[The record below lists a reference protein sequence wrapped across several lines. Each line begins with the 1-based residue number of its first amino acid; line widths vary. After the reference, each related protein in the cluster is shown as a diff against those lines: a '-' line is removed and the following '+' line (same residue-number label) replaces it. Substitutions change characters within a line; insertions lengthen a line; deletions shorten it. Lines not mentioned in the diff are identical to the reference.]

1 MKTNESGLD
10 RVIRAI
16 VGIVL
21 FVLYFTSVISGTLGI
36 ILLVVGAIL
45 IVTSLVGFCPLYA
58 ILKIHTNKA

>member
-21 FVLYFTSVISGTLGI
+21 FVLYFTGVISGTLGI
-36 ILLVVGAIL
+36 ILLVIGAIL

-58 ILKIHTNKA
+58 VLKIRTNKS